1 MKKLQETIQDT
12 LQKGWTDISATFTSI
27 EDEVAR
33 RLQRAREVMDP
44 RQAKDEAQRAV
55 SDITRR
61 MQESQARF
69 ERRVEEGVNS
79 VVARI
84 KGPLVAELANLRS
97 RAEQLSQRIESQI
110 RRRSS
115 SAEGAPP
122 GGDGR
127 DG

>member
-27 EDEVAR
+27 GDEVTR

-44 RQAKDEAQRAV
+44 RQARDEAQRAV
-55 SDITRR
+55 SDFARR
-61 MQESQARF
+61 MQESHDQL
-69 ERRVEEGVNS
+69 EQRVEETINT
-79 VVARI
+79 VVTRI
-84 KGPLVAELANLRS
+84 KGPLAAELANLRS
-97 RAEQLSQRIESQI
+97 RAERLSRRVESQV

-115 SAEGAPP
+115 SSEDAPP
-122 GGDGR
+122 RGDTR